1 MTHIHV
7 TDTIEYSPE
16 RAGPV
21 LEEYMDR
28 RRGSSGEIAVSLRL
42 DLAAFGLRGDLA
54 IKHDVLMRFVP
65 AEPKDCSIS
74 YDVEWTPAPAGPY
87 PRFSGTMRLLPAADS
102 RRSVLELSGA
112 YEPPLGMLGA
122 AFDAMLGH
130 RIAAATLRAFAHDL
144 ASQISPDTSSASRR

>member
-28 RRGSSGEIAVSLRL
+28 RRGSNGEIAVSLRL
-42 DLAAFGLRGDLA
+42 DLAAFGIGGDLA
-54 IKHDVLMRFVP
+54 IKHGVLMRFVP
-65 AEPKDCSIS
+65 VEPKDGSIS
-74 YDVEWTPAPAGPY
+74 YTVEWAPAPAGPY
-87 PRFSGTMRLLPAADS
+87 PRFSGTMRLLPATDS
-102 RRSVLELSGA
+102 RQSVLDVTGT
-112 YEPPLGMLGA
+112 YEPPLGALGA
-122 AFDAMLGH
+122 AFDAMLGN